1 MTWSAVCE
9 ISLSFNDALVRHYF
23 DQSIGMISDHVT
35 LTDAELIREYDSLK
49 SEHQADSEE
58 FLRACYE
65 ISLKQR
71 QLDLKFMAMESELL
85 LKTLFDAY
93 SNHGKYNLNK
103 ALKEY
108 FKARNFQKEVEIN
121 LLLDRLGRLIYDSFK
136 LVTRHW
142 SANYCNL
149 FGVMR
154 KAKLIKPVINIDARK
169 LEENPYRM
177 GQRIALR
184 SQDMT
189 AARLTFLML
198 RAQKLLLPDYD
209 FYLNC
214 NKKLHTF

>member
-49 SEHQADSEE
+49 REHKSDSEE
-58 FLRACYE
+58 FFRGCYE

-71 QLDLKFMAMESELL
+71 QLDLEFMAMESELL
-85 LKTLFDAY
+85 LKTSFAAY

-108 FKARNFQKEVEIN
+108 FKARNFQKELEIN
-121 LLLDRLGRLIYDSFK
+121 LLLDRLGRLSYDSFK

-154 KAKLIKPVINIDARK
+154 KAKLIKPVINIGARK

-177 GQRIALR
+177 GAENC
-184 SQDMT
+184 
-189 AARLTFLML
+189 AA
-198 RAQKLLLPDYD
+198 
-209 FYLNC
+209 
-214 NKKLHTF
+214 

>member
-1 MTWSAVCE
+1 
-9 ISLSFNDALVRHYF
+9 
-23 DQSIGMISDHVT
+23 MISDHVT

-49 SEHQADSEE
+49 REHQSDSEE
-58 FLRACYE
+58 FFRGCYE

-71 QLDLKFMAMESELL
+71 QLDLEFMAMESELL
-85 LKTLFDAY
+85 LKTSFAAY

-108 FKARNFQKEVEIN
+108 FKARNFQKELEIN
-121 LLLDRLGRLIYDSFK
+121 LLLDRLGRLSYDSFK

-154 KAKLIKPVINIDARK
+154 KAKLIKPVINIGARK

-198 RAQKLLLPDYD
+198 RAQKLLFPDYD
-209 FYLNC
+209 FYYRC
-214 NKKLHTF
+214 E